1 MKLVLAEKPS
11 VAMSLS
17 KVIGADQRGDGYME
31 GNGYLVSWC
40 VGHLVELSQPEAYDE
55 KYAKWKYDDLPIL
68 PEHWQYQVSA
78 STKKQFGILKKL
90 MQRKDV
96 ESLICATDAGREGEL
111 IFRLVYHQYGC
122 KKPVERLWISS
133 MEDSAIREGFQK
145 LRPGSEY
152 DALYE
157 AALCRERADWIV
169 GINATRLFS
178 CLYGQ
183 TMNVGRVMTP
193 TLAMVVMR
201 DAAIR
206 AFKQES
212 FYSAELKFRD
222 FQAGGERMKKKAEA
236 EKEETGAAGPV
247 DFLKRYPS
255 FVVVL
260 LGCILIFMSHSL
272 INSFNYQIAMA
283 KGGGSGEMGNA
294 MTISAVSELP
304 TMFLFGYLLKK
315 KSSVFWLRLSGLFFV
330 LKSIGTFLAFNIPTY
345 YAVQPFQMFGW
356 ALINVACV
364 YYVDGIMEPQD
375 SIKGQAYMAMTITAG
390 NVMSSLFGGWLIDAA
405 GVGAMLIC
413 ASLAAFIGWLIVCLG
428 SKEAKTA

>member
-1 MKLVLAEKPS
+1 MAARPADRILWSRHDSDLAI
-11 VAMSLS
+11 ALT
-17 KVIGADQRGDGYME
+17 
-31 GNGYLVSWC
+31 
-40 VGHLVELSQPEAYDE
+40 
-55 KYAKWKYDDLPIL
+55 IL
-68 PEHWQYQVSA
+68 
-78 STKKQFGILKKL
+78 F
-90 MQRKDV
+90 
-96 ESLICATDAGREGEL
+96 LICV
-111 IFRLVYHQYGC
+111 FRFPF
-122 KKPVERLWISS
+122 KKDR
-133 MEDSAIREGFQK
+133 
-145 LRPGSEY
+145 
-152 DALYE
+152 
-157 AALCRERADWIV
+157 
-169 GINATRLFS
+169 
-178 CLYGQ
+178 
-183 TMNVGRVMTP
+183 
-193 TLAMVVMR
+193 
-201 DAAIR
+201 
-206 AFKQES
+206 
-212 FYSAELKFRD
+212 
-222 FQAGGERMKKKAEA
+222 KKAEA